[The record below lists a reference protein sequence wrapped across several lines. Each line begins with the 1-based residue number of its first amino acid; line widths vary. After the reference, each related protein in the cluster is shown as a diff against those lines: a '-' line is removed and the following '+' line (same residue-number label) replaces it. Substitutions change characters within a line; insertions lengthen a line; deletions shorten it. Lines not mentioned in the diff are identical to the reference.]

1 MAKAKALPTL
11 DCNTQS
17 RELIPFVPKTS
28 VPVRPLKP
36 RAEASLTWK
45 PIRLHRVP
53 RILARCLRHPRAPGI
68 QLEPAASARATTP
81 RRRGVSGRAGRERE
95 GVASFLVFPEEDHG
109 HPSLHVLKRCPFT
122 SMPPA
127 KYALLASNCPL
138 AFTRTFFF
146 YVFLYLKKFLEH
158 SFLYF

>member
-1 MAKAKALPTL
+1 MRKRNNEQERFLSFKKKEKKTFKPKRPEVKPGLSFPAQTPLPPRAPHLLSSLVAKAKALPTL

-36 RAEASLTWK
+36 RAAASLTWK

-81 RRRGVSGRAGRERE
+81 RRRGVSGRAWPPSW
-95 GVASFLVFPEEDHG
+95 SFLRRIMVTQ
-109 HPSLHVLKRCPFT
+109 VC
-122 SMPPA
+122 M
-127 KYALLASNCPL
+127 C
-138 AFTRTFFF
+138 
-146 YVFLYLKKFLEH
+146 
-158 SFLYF
+158 